1 MLAQQLLKEV
11 FHQITYLTD
20 KVMAKVIIT
29 QVKSGIDRPENQKR
43 TLVALGLS
51 KLNRPVE
58 KEVTPQIKGMINK
71 VRHLIDVKEI
81 QNLRKWT

>member
-1 MLAQQLLKEV
+1 
-11 FHQITYLTD
+11 
-20 KVMAKVIIT
+20 MAKVIIT

-81 QNLRKWT
+81 